1 MSESTGLEVNGGRLQ
16 DFTIDQAAGALALG
30 LGAIGTLLLVI
41 WQSRCL
47 CKCRLGFSD
56 SCYIFSCERAPP
68 PLGDEEK
75 QDEILNK
82 EDKILKKEDKILKK
96 VEDEQLVPAPAGEPE
111 PEMINLP

>member
-1 MSESTGLEVNGGRLQ
+1 MSESEGLEINGGRLQ

-68 PLGDEEK
+68 PLEGDEEK
-75 QDEILNK
+75 QDEILKK
-82 EDKILKKEDKILKK
+82 ENKILKKEEKILE
-96 VEDEQLVPAPAGEPE
+96 VVSDPAEQQEPE
-111 PEMINLP
+111 PEIIPLV

>member
-1 MSESTGLEVNGGRLQ
+1 MSESEGLEINGGRLQ

-68 PLGDEEK
+68 PIEADEDK
-75 QDEILNK
+75 QDEILKK
-82 EDKILKKEDKILKK
+82 ENKILKKEEKILKV
-96 VEDEQLVPAPAGEPE
+96 VEDSEPE
-111 PEMINLP
+111 PEMIDLP

>member
-1 MSESTGLEVNGGRLQ
+1 MSESTGLEVNGGKLQ

-68 PLGDEEK
+68 PLEGDEEK
-75 QDEILNK
+75 EK
-82 EDKILKKEDKILKK
+82 KDKVKPKVKPKKE
-96 VEDEQLVPAPAGEPE
+96 VSDEEKLIPDLQLDEPE
-111 PEMINLP
+111 PEPEIIPLV

>member
-1 MSESTGLEVNGGRLQ
+1 MSESTGLEVNGGKLQ

-68 PLGDEEK
+68 PLETDEEK
-75 QDEILNK
+75 QNEILKK
-82 EDKILKKEDKILKK
+82 EDKILKKEDKILKV
-96 VEDEQLVPAPAGEPE
+96 VEEPE
-111 PEMINLP
+111 PEPESTEIIPLV

>member
-68 PLGDEEK
+68 PIGDEEK

-82 EDKILKKEDKILKK
+82 ENKILKKEDKILK
-96 VEDEQLVPAPAGEPE
+96 VVSDEPPAEQQEPE
-111 PEMINLP
+111 IIPLV

>member
-1 MSESTGLEVNGGRLQ
+1 MSESEGLELNGGKLQ
-16 DFTIDQAAGALALG
+16 DFTIDQFAGALALS
-30 LGAIGTLLLVI
+30 LGAVGTLLLVI

-68 PLGDEEK
+68 PLETDEEK

-82 EDKILKKEDKILKK
+82 EDKILKKEDEILDK
-96 VEDEQLVPAPAGEPE
+96 VEDEQLVPE